1 MTEEVVPTVYGAHGK
16 YGIGKFAV
24 VAIVL
29 AALAAGLAYV
39 TIAPIRAPLRA
50 ASTFLADNAAKPGV
64 ETTASGLQ
72 VEILE
77 AGDGPHPTPA
87 DRVVVQ
93 YEGSLP
99 GGDVFDSS
107 YVRGQPAMFT
117 VGDLIPGWQEGLQLM
132 RPGGKARFVIPSDLA
147 YGAEGAGGIIPPNSA
162 LVFEVELLGILPRG

>member
-1 MTEEVVPTVYGAHGK
+1 MASEASKG

-24 VAIVL
+24 AG
-29 AALAAGLAYV
+29 AALVALVVGLAYV
-39 TIAPIRAPLRA
+39 TITPIRAPLRA

-72 VEILE
+72 VEVLE
-77 AGDGPHPTPA
+77 PGEGQQPGPA

-99 GGDVFDSS
+99 DGTVFDSS

-117 VGDLIPGWQEGLQLM
+117 VGELIPGWQEGLQMM

-147 YGAEGAGGIIPPNSA
+147 YGAEGAGGVIPPNSA
-162 LVFEVELLGILPRG
+162 LVFQVELLGILPRQQ